1 MNKTYL
7 ALLLAMTLGLVACGG
22 SDSSDPIVE
31 TPDQSGEDSSD
42 EVDDGSGDEGESSNE
57 VATIYGPYSTGST
70 SEPVAV
76 YFDLDTQ
83 TQVTLTEEEAASDT
97 TWDIG
102 FKRTS
107 VFLNTAQEAPV
118 SIDFTDNNS
127 DFYDENGAAVAD
139 LFLNATA
146 DSELDDYLAVTTSD
160 VPDSD
165 AFSTDTESAVIG
177 DTFYNYDTTTHV
189 VTAASDTYY
198 VVSSDEN
205 YTKFHVTDIVTE
217 GRGIGEIT
225 LGVMHQSVLDGQTTF
240 AEEVS
245 LSVNAVG
252 CTSPIY
258 IDFDLQQEVTETDAW
273 DITIPCADE
282 AGEFALSIADDATV
296 LRTDAETYAGIDT
309 EAAAF
314 YGFSAETVSDYA
326 FTDNNW
332 YYYDSTSHLLYSQ
345 FGVYLISAGDSV
357 FKFQITSYY
366 DEDGTSG
373 AYSFRADPV
382 AEE

>member
-22 SDSSDPIVE
+22 SNSQDTQVE
-31 TPDQSGEDSSD
+31 TPDETSDDSSGD
-42 EVDDGSGDEGESSNE
+42 SGDGSDSGNE
-57 VATIYGPYSTGST
+57 VATIYGPFSTGST

-83 TQVTLTEEEAASDT
+83 SQVTLTEEEALTDT

-107 VFLNTAQEAPV
+107 VFLNTQQETPV
-118 SIDFTDNNS
+118 SVYFTGNNS
-127 DFYDENGAAVAD
+127 DFYDDSGAPVAD
-139 LFLNATA
+139 TFLNATA
-146 DSELDDYLAVTTSD
+146 DSELDDYLAVTTAD
-160 VPDSD
+160 VPEAD
-165 AFSTDTESAVIG
+165 AFSTDLESQVIG
-177 DTFYNYDTTTHV
+177 DTFYNYDFTTHV

-198 VVSSDEN
+198 VVSSDDN

-240 AEEVS
+240 SDEIA
-245 LSVNAVG
+245 LSVNAVA
-252 CTSPIY
+252 CTSAIY
-258 IDFDLQQEVTETDAW
+258 IDFDLQQEVTESDGW
-273 DITIPCADE
+273 DITIPCADG
-282 AGEFALSIADDATV
+282 AGEFVLSIADDATV
-296 LRTDAETYAGIDT
+296 LRTDADTYTGIDT
-309 EAAAF
+309 AAAQF
-314 YGFSAETVSDYA
+314 YGFSAETVSEYA
-326 FTDNNW
+326 FTANNW

-345 FGVYLISAGDSV
+345 FGVYLIQAGDSV
-357 FKFQITSYY
+357 FTFQITSYY
-366 DEDGTSG
+366 DEAGTSG

-382 AEE
+382 TED

>member
-1 MNKTYL
+1 MNKKYL
-7 ALLLAMTLGLVACGG
+7 ALLLAVSLGLVACGG

-31 TPDQSGEDSSD
+31 TPDQSGEDSD
-42 EVDDGSGDEGESSNE
+42 EEADDSSGDEGESSNE

-83 TQVTLTEEEAASDT
+83 TQVTLTEEEAAIDT

-107 VFLNTAQEAPV
+107 VFLNTAQETPV
-118 SIDFTDNNS
+118 SVYFTANNS

-160 VPDSD
+160 VPDAE

-225 LGVMHQSVLDGQTTF
+225 LG
-240 AEEVS
+240 
-245 LSVNAVG
+245 
-252 CTSPIY
+252 CTAPIY
-258 IDFDLQQEVTETDAW
+258 IDFDVQQEVTETDAW

-282 AGEFALSIADDATV
+282 AGEFTLSIADDATV
-296 LRTDAETYAGIDT
+296 LRTDADTYAGIDT

-326 FTDNNW
+326 FTANNW

-345 FGVYLISAGDSV
+345 FGVYLIQAGDSV

-382 AEE
+382 TEE